1 MSEKRRTFQI
11 FLHKLRKTQSYSSSL
26 MPRRS
31 NKQVSEIRSQKIR
44 GRGLYESFEDFFPK
58 NFQNADFFWQAR
70 KIFWTISNHTTAYRN
85 RKLFHLVNYLR
96 CNDVALWCC
105 STWLSSAG

>member
-1 MSEKRRTFQI
+1 MSEKRRTFQF

-31 NKQVSEIRSQKIR
+31 NKQVSEMRSQKIG

-58 NFQNADFFWQAR
+58 NFQNADFFGKREKFFGQYR
-70 KIFWTISNHTTAYRN
+70 ITQLHTVTEN
-85 RKLFHLVNYLR
+85 CFI
-96 CNDVALWCC
+96 
-105 STWLSSAG
+105 